1 MSWELG
7 GNKQRCHGR
16 VVQQGVRS
24 QHRGENGE
32 RQAVLA
38 VAESRGKEEAD
49 EVSQRPDHSNMKS
62 ADRNCSLSSDYREES
77 KFIRRLQRLLH
88 KMVD

>member
-1 MSWELG
+1 M
-7 GNKQRCHGR
+7 K
-16 VVQQGVRS
+16 S
-24 QHRGENGE
+24 QHRDRKGEG
-32 RQAVLA
+32 QAVLA
-38 VAESRGKEEAD
+38 VAESRRKEKAD
-49 EVSQRPDHSNMKS
+49 ESEQRPDQTKMKS